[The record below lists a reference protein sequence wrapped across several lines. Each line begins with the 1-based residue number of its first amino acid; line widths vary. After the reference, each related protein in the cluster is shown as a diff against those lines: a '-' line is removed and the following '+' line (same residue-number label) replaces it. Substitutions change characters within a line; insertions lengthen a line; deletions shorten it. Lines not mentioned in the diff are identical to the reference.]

1 MDMTKFGLA
10 DSALKV
16 PSNYSIFKR
25 VANLTLLV
33 VAAAICVNIWL
44 LNTEQSQNWHNN
56 QSSQLGR
63 SLAKFTADII
73 APHLNEKQNEQIL
86 RYINLLSRDNHVA
99 GVSVYNRLGEVV
111 ESNEQNA
118 SVLASFLIEDEFP
131 LVFVEEVVSEGKL
144 LGYVRL
150 LLDKE
155 QVMLYHHEYQ
165 NQIYKQLLMLML
177 VAGLVGLLI
186 TRAYYKIRFRHYE
199 KVSKT
204 ARN

>member
-1 MDMTKFGLA
+1 MTKFGLA
-10 DSALKV
+10 DSAQKV

-73 APHLNEKQNEQIL
+73 APHLQEQQNDKIL
-86 RYINLLSRDNHVA
+86 RYINLLSQDQHVA

-118 SVLASFLIEDEFP
+118 SVLASYLIEDEFP
-131 LVFVEEVVSEGKL
+131 LVFVEEVFLEDKL

-150 LLDKE
+150 LLDKQ
-155 QVMLYHHEYQ
+155 QVMLYHLEYQ

-177 VAGLVGLLI
+177 VAGLVGLLL
-186 TRAYYKIRFRHYE
+186 TRAYYKLRFRHYE
-199 KVSKT
+199 KVSKSNRT
-204 ARN
+204 

>member
-1 MDMTKFGLA
+1 MTKFGLA
-10 DSALKV
+10 DSAQKV

-73 APHLNEKQNEQIL
+73 APHLQKRQDEQIL
-86 RYINLLSRDNHVA
+86 QYINLLTQDQHVA
-99 GVSVYNRLGEVV
+99 GVSIYDRSGKVV

-118 SVLASFLIEDEFP
+118 SVLASYLIEDEFP
-131 LVFVEEVVSEGKL
+131 LVFVEEVFLEDKL

-150 LLDKE
+150 LLDKQ
-155 QVMLYHHEYQ
+155 QVMLYHLEYQ

-177 VAGLVGLLI
+177 VAGLVGLLL
-186 TRAYYKIRFRHYE
+186 TRAYYKLRFRHYE
-199 KVSKT
+199 KVSKSS
-204 ARN
+204 RI

>member
-1 MDMTKFGLA
+1 MTKFGLA